1 MATTTRMPMKCPKCE
16 AEMNHHANKVDYSAG
31 HGQPDLTDPDFDG
44 VLQEVHQCPGCG
56 NIELRRATQ
65 RPA

>member
-1 MATTTRMPMKCPKCE
+1 MATATRLRCPKCG

-31 HGQPDLTDPDFDG
+31 HEAPEAVDPDFSG

-56 NIELRRATQ
+56 NVELRPAREG
-65 RPA
+65 RP